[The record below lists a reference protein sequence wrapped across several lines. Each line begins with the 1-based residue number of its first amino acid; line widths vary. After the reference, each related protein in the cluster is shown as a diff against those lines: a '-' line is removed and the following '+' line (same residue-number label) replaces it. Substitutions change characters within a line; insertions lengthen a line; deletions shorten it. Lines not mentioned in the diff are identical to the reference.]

1 MCKYLILLLLSFD
14 GEVIKEKY
22 EFARPMNVYE
32 CMDFGSDHRK
42 QIATYDNDKEC
53 HYMEIENLINL
64 LEHHQHQK
72 SLEYM

>member
-32 CMDFGSDHRK
+32 GMDFGSDHRE
-42 QIATYDNDKEC
+42 QIATYDDEKNTWILNDGRGTFQGFICE
-53 HYMEIENLINL
+53 
-64 LEHHQHQK
+64 
-72 SLEYM
+72 